1 MVWVSAKSEVEVSSE
16 TESGSDKEDEV
27 LSLSLSFYKLKTYL
41 LEMIEKYNIF
51 LTKHKTLNK
60 KANAL

>member
-51 LTKHKTLNK
+51 LTKHKTLKNI
-60 KANAL
+60 L